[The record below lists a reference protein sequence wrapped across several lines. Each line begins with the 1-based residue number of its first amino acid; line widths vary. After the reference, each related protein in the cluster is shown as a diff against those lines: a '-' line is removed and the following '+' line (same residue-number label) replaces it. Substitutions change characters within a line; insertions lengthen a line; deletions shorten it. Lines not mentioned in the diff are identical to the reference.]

1 MVSIMKN
8 GLNKFSL
15 VTVCI
20 ASLISPAILSAG
32 PVSLMPDE
40 ILQMRALIGTNAVAQ
55 QQFAGIHKAADRAL
69 DDKPDP
75 IEKVISEGHLQK
87 DPLKIR
93 SEAAMND
100 RNKINS
106 LAWAWAAT
114 GDERYAAT
122 AREFILAWAKVN
134 KADGDAINE
143 TEFEPVIEAYDL
155 LRGSFSEAD
164 RQTVDIWLQNKA
176 DVLWNEY
183 KNGGKGHWK
192 GNFVSHGL
200 KIIGLV
206 GLTLGNES
214 LTKDAMDGFR
224 THIKEDLEPDGS
236 TTDFH
241 VRDAMHYHIY
251 SIEPLLTLARAGER
265 HGEHLFDYKGPNG
278 ASLQSAV
285 DFIVPFADRKK
296 SHLEFANSKSSFDR
310 KRASNGEKEYQPHPW
325 SPKSSIVV
333 FSKAAWFNP
342 EYGKL
347 AAKIDGKPNET
358 FINWHMVINA
368 ISQPTHMRQ

>member
-1 MVSIMKN
+1 MVSMMKN
-8 GLNKFSL
+8 GPNKFPL
-15 VTVCI
+15 GTVCI

-32 PVSLMPDE
+32 PVSLMPNE
-40 ILQMRALIGTNAVAQ
+40 ILQMRALIGTNAAAQ
-55 QQFAGIHKAADRAL
+55 QQFAGIHKAANRAL

-75 IEKVISEGHLQK
+75 IEKIISEGHLQK

-93 SEAAMND
+93 SQAAMND

-114 GDERYAAT
+114 GDERYAAK
-122 AREFILAWAKVN
+122 AREFILAWAKV
-134 KADGDAINE
+134 
-143 TEFEPVIEAYDL
+143 
-155 LRGSFSEAD
+155 
-164 RQTVDIWLQNKA
+164 NKA

-214 LTKDAMDGFR
+214 LTKDAMGGFR

-241 VRDAMHYHIY
+241 ARDALHYHIY

-278 ASLQSAV
+278 ASLHSAV
-285 DFIVPFADRKK
+285 DFIVPFAERKK
-296 SHLEFANSKSSFDR
+296 SHLEFANSKNGFDR
-310 KRASNGEKEYQPHPW
+310 KRASSGEKEYQPHSW
-325 SPKSSIVV
+325 SSKSSIVV

-347 AAKIDGKPNET
+347 AAKIDGKPNES
-358 FINWHMVINA
+358 FINWHMVI
-368 ISQPTHMRQ
+368 